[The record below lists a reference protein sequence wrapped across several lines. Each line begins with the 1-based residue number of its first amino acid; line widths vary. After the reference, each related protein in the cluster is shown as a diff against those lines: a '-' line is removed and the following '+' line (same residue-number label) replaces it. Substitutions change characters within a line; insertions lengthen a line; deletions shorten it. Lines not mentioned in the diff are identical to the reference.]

1 MYNTD
6 VLTSLGGIE
15 EIKLGDDEW
24 VKYINRKPAA
34 AELKPG
40 DLSIPGL
47 TYLFHLYGSDFEE
60 YYRAVM
66 ERDGYQSISEDE
78 PLYLSYGYT
87 ADEYRRCLVDMS
99 KNSVTIALP
108 YVHDNRDTNQT
119 SVYYELTFTKD
130 ESGEWSVEYQK
141 ADIKVYSPI

>member
-1 MYNTD
+1 MIYQ
-6 VLTSLGGIE
+6 
-15 EIKLGDDEW
+15 
-24 VKYINRKPAA
+24 RRRRPPADNGVGYC
-34 AELKPG
+34 LK
-40 DLSIPGL
+40 
-47 TYLFHLYGSDFEE
+47 
-60 YYRAVM
+60 
-66 ERDGYQSISEDE
+66 SISEDE

-99 KNSVTIALP
+99 ESSVTIALP